1 MRAFTLQRA
10 AVARRFLPASLLPAG
25 RPPRTARAPRTCRRE
40 AQSASAPCA
49 FPGLA
54 EGFPAGIP
62 GVALVIRSE
71 EKDEQLRP
79 GWVLSERGETGCDRR
94 GRRGAAGEP
103 GPANPRAIS
112 AGTAG
117 ALGLGWKWG
126 RGLRTLYR
134 GLLGAS
140 RPGLM
145 THDLVSIRGLVRS
158 TQQSGRFLGGCP
170 GSSLPC
176 GALSGCG
183 DGAAPIA
190 GLPLSPSSCLG
201 FLAPQLVGSSPTRD

>member
-158 TQQSGRFLGGCP
+158 TQQSGRFLGGQM
-170 GSSLPC
+170 
-176 GALSGCG
+176 
-183 DGAAPIA
+183 
-190 GLPLSPSSCLG
+190 SPSMVWRGEDPWPRAGGASPYTLSFLCGPSLG
-201 FLAPQLVGSSPTRD
+201 VKSEACG